1 MRRRNRSVL
10 LWLSDAELY
19 ELKAK
24 AERAGLSQQAFLRD
38 LILGCEIHEAL
49 PVDFPPLIREM
60 NRIGSNIGQML
71 RIMNVNHMIDV
82 PRLRKALDEWEELQ
96 TEMWDIFKP
105 IQS

>member
-60 NRIGSNIGQML
+60 NRIGSNIGQIL
-71 RIMNVNHMIDV
+71 RIMNSN
-82 PRLRKALDEWEELQ
+82 RNTSLRTMPSYSGVSVCLW
-96 TEMWDIFKP
+96 
-105 IQS
+105 SC